1 MFLKQ
6 IEVENFKSFGKKMT
20 IPMMNGFTAVT
31 GPNGSGK
38 SNISDAILFVLGPRS
53 SKALRAE
60 RLTDLIFNGG
70 NSKQPATF
78 TKVSLVFDNT
88 DRMIPFDSDIA
99 KLTRLVKLSESG
111 EGYNSYFYVNDRKST
126 LAEFDYLLSSARISA
141 EGYNLVQ
148 QGDITRIVAMSTL
161 DRRRILDDISG
172 ISKFDEEI
180 SKADVEKKATDE
192 NIDRITIILAE
203 LDKQLKQL
211 EVEKAAAIKFIETR
225 QRLTQARSS
234 MAYKKKDMAETEI
247 TAAKN
252 QVEAYGREIEALRQ
266 RRVDISKLVID
277 QEGAISKLEA
287 EIAAKGGQEFKELKE
302 RSDAAKIELARATDL
317 ISRSNDDIAEIKE
330 SLAEKVEERKSVTA
344 QIATLGARI
353 KELEVQIDRR
363 TTDLAL
369 KNASLSEVSK
379 KITASDSEVGALQKQ
394 VAELEN
400 TVKDKEE
407 KGHALVLEK
416 ERLDERAKRLASEM
430 TALGETKGHLEFEV
444 KDLDWRIREL
454 SKTDK
459 NTSGELKALQEAYFS
474 KRNLES
480 KLSKESTELEQSI
493 RSITRE
499 YSLLKAELE
508 AAESTAKGYN
518 RAVRAILEARD
529 KHEIRGIQGTIAEL
543 ATVDPKYEVALNVAA
558 GARMQSIIVD
568 GDEVAATC
576 IQFLKRNNLGRATF
590 LPLTK
595 MLDGNP
601 RGKALLAEKQAV
613 GFAID
618 LIRYDP
624 KYRPAFWYVFG
635 DTVVVDG
642 LDQAR
647 KLMGG
652 VRLVT
657 GSGELIE
664 ASGAMV
670 GGTVEINQLKFG
682 QSAKGKLELLA
693 EQMSKAMD
701 HSASLDAQIKLLRP
715 EIAELE
721 SKIRE
726 LNGSG
731 SSNTIKI
738 EGMENNLKEAR
749 IKLAKGKDDLEAMAK
764 ERSATDASLTR
775 LAVEFEAVQRSTGE
789 ERMKREAARKRLME
803 IAPKELTD
811 KLRILQA
818 ELLTISTE
826 LSKITS
832 ERDTGSTEVSLYRKR
847 LEELDAFDQEMME
860 KEASIKAA
868 AEAAKVKEAKLR
880 IDLAAMKKIEESMG
894 GEMNSLRSK
903 KDQAF
908 KEKTRLE
915 SERDSVQTKVE
926 TTGDFI
932 VQLKTKQAATEA
944 SLKDLEAEIHQ
955 HNLPARRPLPS
966 MDEIKSEI
974 TRCETTMSA
983 MGNVNLKSIEDYEQK
998 NARHIELKGEVKR
1011 LEDQRNEL
1019 IRLTNDLNEKKK
1031 VGLLKV
1037 YEGVNLNFKEVY
1049 AELSQGGAAELILEN
1064 PEHPFEGGLIMKAKP
1079 RNGKVLRL
1087 EALSGGEKSLTALAF
1102 IFALQ
1107 VWQPSPFYLLDEVDM
1122 FLDAVNAD
1130 MVAKR
1135 VKKSSKTA
1143 QFVQISLRKVTL
1155 NKADHIIGVTKP
1167 EGGISNVIMR
1177 PNLGDVRE
1185 VADEIKV
1192 SDEKIKVLG
1201 DGS

>member
-180 SKADVEKKATDE
+180 SKADIEKKATEE
-192 NIDRITIILAE
+192 NLDRITIIMAE

-234 MAYKKKDMAETEI
+234 MAYKKKDMAEAEI
-247 TAAKN
+247 VAAKN
-252 QVEAYGREIEALRQ
+252 QVEAYSREIEALRQ

-277 QEGAISKLEA
+277 QEGAIAKLEA

-317 ISRSNDDIAEIKE
+317 ISRSNDDIADIRQ
-330 SLAEKVEERKSVTA
+330 SLAEKVEERKSVTS
-344 QIATLGARI
+344 QIAAIGTRL

-363 TTDLAL
+363 RTDLAL

-400 TVKDKEE
+400 SVKDKEE

-416 ERLDERAKRLASEM
+416 ERLEERAKRLASEM
-430 TALGETKGHLEFEV
+430 TALGEIKGHLEFEV

-480 KLSKESTELEQSI
+480 KLSKESNELEQSI

-670 GGTVEINQLKFG
+670 GGTVEVNQLKFG

-721 SKIRE
+721 GKIRE

-749 IKLAKGKDDLEAMAK
+749 TKLAKGKDDLEAMAK
-764 ERSATDASLTR
+764 ERAVTDASLTK

-811 KLRILQA
+811 KLRIPPGRTAHHQHRA
-818 ELLTISTE
+818 FQDHVG
-826 LSKITS
+826 K
-832 ERDTGSTEVSLYRKR
+832 GHR
-847 LEELDAFDQEMME
+847 LHRGVFVQETARGAGRFRPGDDGE
-860 KEASIKAA
+860 GG
-868 AEAAKVKEAKLR
+868 LHQGGGR
-880 IDLAAMKKIEESMG
+880 G
-894 GEMNSLRSK
+894 GEGQGGQAPDRPGGHEEDRGIDGQRDELLRSK

-915 SERDSVQTKVE
+915 SERDSVQTRVE
-926 TTGDFI
+926 TTGELI

-966 MDEIKSEI
+966 MDKIKSDHPL
-974 TRCETTMSA
+974 RDHH
-983 MGNVNLKSIEDYEQK
+983 V
-998 NARHIELKGEVKR
+998 RHGQRQSQVHRGLRAEERQAHRAQERGEAPGGPAER
-1011 LEDQRNEL
+1011 IDPADQRPEREEEGRSAQGVRRCQPEIQGGVRGTVPRGRRGTHPGEPGTSVRGRAYHEGQAPQREGAPAGGAVRRREEPDRPGVH
-1019 IRLTNDLNEKKK
+1019 IRAASVATVAVLPPGRGGH
-1031 VGLLKV
+1031 VPGR
-1037 YEGVNLNFKEVY
+1037 G
-1049 AELSQGGAAELILEN
+1049 QRGHGGAAGQEEQQDRAVRPDIAE
-1064 PEHPFEGGLIMKAKP
+1064 EG
-1079 RNGKVLRL
+1079 
-1087 EALSGGEKSLTALAF
+1087 
-1102 IFALQ
+1102 Q
-1107 VWQPSPFYLLDEVDM
+1107 C
-1122 FLDAVNAD
+1122 
-1130 MVAKR
+1130 
-1135 VKKSSKTA
+1135 
-1143 QFVQISLRKVTL
+1143 
-1155 NKADHIIGVTKP
+1155 
-1167 EGGISNVIMR
+1167 
-1177 PNLGDVRE
+1177 
-1185 VADEIKV
+1185 
-1192 SDEKIKVLG
+1192 
-1201 DGS
+1201 